1 VEINGV
7 CRRGRGGDGGS
18 GAMPHLARCSPIS
31 PRPAAAGHAGEVL
44 CGCELVFSAAAA
56 SLVGGSSLTAAP
68 LQAIS
73 ATCAGVRHR
82 PCWRA
87 SLQVRGPPALQVS
100 FAAGGGSAAG
110 PVGELRRERG
120 VCRRPCRQAPPRA
133 RGPLSALQA
142 SSGVGAMS
150 AAVTLSPASSPPSL
164 HYGKRPK
171 FAFPT
176 MHLVQCLLHCLSLAI
191 LICGLLNTRELHYTS
206 LDSQYAAYQTPVH
219 D

>member
-1 VEINGV
+1 VQEGKRWRWGQRSHAASRTV
-7 CRRGRGGDGGS
+7 LAHLAATRCRRPCGRG
-18 GAMPHLARCSPIS
+18 P
-31 PRPAAAGHAGEVL
+31 PRLRACLLSCRRKLGWRVVVDRRTPASDLRHVR
-44 CGCELVFSAAAA
+44 
-56 SLVGGSSLTAAP
+56 
-68 LQAIS
+68 
-73 ATCAGVRHR
+73 GVRHR

-100 FAAGGGSAAG
+100 FAVGGGSAAG
-110 PVGELRRERG
+110 PVGELRHERG